1 LREPLAAVAR
11 LAVAGLAVVA
21 ACSPGGSAERPA
33 GSLEAQWVGAD
44 TGKLAAPAV
53 AEWCDSL
60 RVLELRALR
69 GDTGIALAL
78 YPADSLVPAD
88 YRVVSPER
96 GDSVRP
102 AAAVAL
108 RWFAETTIQGFRSD
122 SGSVVLTA
130 AGPGAGAGRF
140 TARLRSST
148 EGRRL
153 RVSGSFS
160 GLTITPAPPDCAG
173 VPRDP
178 DDTIP
183 DIAEEFRE
191 SAD

>member
-1 LREPLAAVAR
+1 MREPLAAVAR
-11 LAVAGLAVVA
+11 LVVAGLAVVA
-21 ACSPGGSAERPA
+21 ACSPGGSAGRPA
-33 GSLEAQWVGAD
+33 GSIEAQWVGAD
-44 TGKLAAPAV
+44 TGKLAAPAL

-191 SAD
+191 SED

>member
-1 LREPLAAVAR
+1 MREPLAAVAR
-11 LAVAGLAVVA
+11 LAVVGLAVAA
-21 ACSPGGSAERPA
+21 ACSPGESAERPA
-33 GSLEAQWVGAD
+33 GSLEVQWVGAD

-69 GDTGIALAL
+69 GDTGVALAL
-78 YPADSLVPAD
+78 YPADSLVPGD

-108 RWFAETTIQGFRSD
+108 RRFAETTIQGFRSD
-122 SGSVVLTA
+122 SGSVRLTA
-130 AGPGAGAGRF
+130 AGPGAGRF

-153 RVSGSFS
+153 TVSGSFS
-160 GLTITPAPPDCAG
+160 GVTIAPAPPDCAG
-173 VPRDP
+173 TPPDP

-191 SAD
+191 SED